1 MKKTKS
7 QKVSYAI
14 SPENVSFIKEFQ
26 EISGMNNELVFDFLL
41 FVAKQEIEPLFL
53 DMKEIKKD
61 NPHLDY
67 PSLLDAI
74 DEKYENCPV
83 CNPFVQTMN

>member
-1 MKKTKS
+1 MKKTKN

-14 SPENVSFIKEFQ
+14 SPENVTFIKEFQ
-26 EISGMNNELVFDFLL
+26 ELSGMKNDLVFDFLI
-41 FVAKQEIEPLFL
+41 FVAQQEIGPMIQ

-61 NPHLDY
+61 NPHLGY
-67 PSLLDAI
+67 AELLNAI

-83 CNPFVQTMN
+83 CNPFTQTMN